1 MLEILSD
8 YVLPVFVIVAIAVQA
23 RLILVLSTKNK
34 TVPPIFRVIILHILA
49 SHIGVS
55 VFGLS
60 RWFIYYVGPSELK
73 KELCACKIARY
84 ALVVTYLTDYHVNNG
99 AGMMWI
105 AAAVVLVT
113 DMQFD
118 IGVLELVAC
127 ILAVATTLT
136 YLITL
141 AYWKFVKACWQIF
154 MPKIT
159 IFRKAECR
167 SLLFYHE
174 PPSLLFLFLQVLFRD
189 DSAIILSFSVDI
201 FGNIYALYYFISIQ
215 PTSKYFKRQEFSLNC
230 TTIRQHQEGEILQIT
245 FQLREIMF
253 PILLIVLFR
262 KIRCLFI
269 SKNAY
274 IVLKRGGT
282 QKSMETAH
290 L

>member
-23 RLILVLSTKNK
+23 RLTFRLILVLSTKNK

-60 RWFIYYVGPSELK
+60 RWFIYYVGPSESIYL
-73 KELCACKIARY
+73 L
-84 ALVVTYLTDYHVNNG
+84 YLTDYHVNNG

-141 AYWKFVKACWQIF
+141 AYWKFVKA
-154 MPKIT
+154 
-159 IFRKAECR
+159 
-167 SLLFYHE
+167 S
-174 PPSLLFLFLQVLFRD
+174 
-189 DSAIILSFSVDI
+189 
-201 FGNIYALYYFISIQ
+201 
-215 PTSKYFKRQEFSLNC
+215 YFKVFQTSR
-230 TTIRQHQEGEILQIT
+230 ILT
-245 FQLREIMF
+245 QLHNYSSTPGR
-253 PILLIVLFR
+253 
-262 KIRCLFI
+262 IRCLFI